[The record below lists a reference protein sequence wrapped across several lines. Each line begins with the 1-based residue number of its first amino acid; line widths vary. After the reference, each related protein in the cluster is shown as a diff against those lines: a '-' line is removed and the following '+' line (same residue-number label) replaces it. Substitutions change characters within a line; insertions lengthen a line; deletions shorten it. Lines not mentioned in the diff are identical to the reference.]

1 MKNEIKLSAMMFV
14 QYIMLPVWFVP
25 MLPYVESLPDGSTWA
40 VWCGLV
46 MGFGTFASPLLG
58 MFADRFFNA
67 ERVLAACN
75 FAVAAVLVFAFFAGS
90 GGVLFALMLAA
101 MCFYM
106 PSWSLTAAIAMAN
119 APKSRYP
126 RIRVFGTLGWVAS
139 GAFSLCAAK
148 FFGID
153 NFDSTRWIFACGSA
167 ASAAGGVLALFMP
180 KTAPCQRGQPLS
192 AVDALGLRALC
203 LFKDRRFLAFSA
215 VILLAMVPFQW
226 YNVYCAAYL
235 KESGFKYLTFTL
247 NLGQVGEMFFM
258 LAVGAIIAKFGY
270 RGAMAI
276 GLSALAFRNASFAV
290 SSHFG
295 IAAFDFGA
303 ILVHGLIFGLFI
315 VGAQM
320 YVAENVP
327 ERLRSQAQ
335 GLMNLMTAGIGVFA
349 SNIVFNFILGGA
361 SGGARSWTRAY
372 LVAFALSVVG
382 IAAALLLL
390 KGRGDAAE
398 KGDGR

>member
-1 MKNEIKLSAMMFV
+1 
-14 QYIMLPVWFVP
+14 
-25 MLPYVESLPDGSTWA
+25 
-40 VWCGLV
+40 
-46 MGFGTFASPLLG
+46 
-58 MFADRFFNA
+58 
-67 ERVLAACN
+67 
-75 FAVAAVLVFAFFAGS
+75 
-90 GGVLFALMLAA
+90 
-101 MCFYM
+101 
-106 PSWSLTAAIAMAN
+106 
-119 APKSRYP
+119 
-126 RIRVFGTLGWVAS
+126 
-139 GAFSLCAAK
+139 
-148 FFGID
+148 
-153 NFDSTRWIFACGSA
+153 
-167 ASAAGGVLALFMP
+167 
-180 KTAPCQRGQPLS
+180 
-192 AVDALGLRALC
+192 
-203 LFKDRRFLAFSA
+203 
-215 VILLAMVPFQW
+215 
-226 YNVYCAAYL
+226 
-235 KESGFKYLTFTL
+235 
-247 NLGQVGEMFFM
+247 
-258 LAVGAIIAKFGY
+258 
-270 RGAMAI
+270 MAI

-361 SGGARSWTRAY
+361 SGGARNWTRAY